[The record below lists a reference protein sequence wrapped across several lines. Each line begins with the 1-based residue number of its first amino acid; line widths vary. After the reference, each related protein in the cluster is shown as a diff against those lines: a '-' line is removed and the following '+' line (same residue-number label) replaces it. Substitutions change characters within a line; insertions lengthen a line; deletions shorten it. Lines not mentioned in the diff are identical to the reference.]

1 MRQGFSEAA
10 TRAGGYPGSPGDR
23 LAAAICELPPDG
35 VTLTE
40 IRDLVGRDALLLLGA
55 LLTIV
60 FLVPVSIPGVS
71 TVFGAGI
78 FLIGVSRLLGRDLWL
93 PQRVGR
99 RVVATERLR
108 GALERGLA
116 VFRRIERFSRPGRM
130 PWATSGVA
138 RILNDGAL
146 VVGAA
151 LLMAP
156 FGFIPFSNTAPAV
169 ALLFLAIGSL
179 QRDGLC
185 IVIGHCMIL
194 ITVAYFAVLI
204 AGGGL
209 ALMLTLERL
218 FR

>member
-1 MRQGFSEAA
+1 MKQGLCKAT
-10 TRAGGYPGSPGDR
+10 TRACAYPGSPGDR
-23 LAAAICELPPDG
+23 LAAAICELPPQG

-40 IRDLVGRDALLLLGA
+40 IRDLVGRDALMVLGA
-55 LLTIV
+55 LLTLV

-108 GALERGLA
+108 GVLERGLA
-116 VFRRIERFSRPGRM
+116 VFRRLERFSRPGRM
-130 PWATSGVA
+130 RWATSGIAQV
-138 RILNDGAL
+138 INDGAL

-169 ALLFLAIGSL
+169 ALLLLAIGSV

-185 IVIGHCMIL
+185 ILIGHCAIL
-194 ITVAYFAVLI
+194 ITVAYFVVLL
-204 AGGGL
+204 AGGSL
-209 ALMLTLERL
+209 ALMAILERL